1 MSLAGFSISRPVTIF
16 MATFGAMMF
25 GAISLDRLGLNLLPE
40 LTYPTLTIRTEFE
53 GAAPAE
59 IEEQITRRIE
69 QRVGVAGGV
78 RTMHSISAAGR
89 SDVVLEFV
97 WGTDMDMASIE
108 VREKLDLVR
117 LPVEIEKPVLLRLNP
132 NLDPIYRLTLT
143 RQHRTSDPVKELQRL
158 RRFSDEYL
166 KRKLDAVPGV
176 AAAIVAG
183 GYEDEGS
190 IFVDQEK
197 LAQLDITVQ
206 ALGQKLKATNVN
218 LSGGTLKDGGQ

>member
-1 MSLAGFSISRPVTIF
+1 

-78 RTMHSISAAGR
+78 RKMHSISAAGR

-143 RQHRTSDPVKELQRL
+143 RQHRTSDPVK
-158 RRFSDEYL
+158 SCSGY
-166 KRKLDAVPGV
+166 AV
-176 AAAIVAG
+176 
-183 GYEDEGS
+183 S
-190 IFVDQEK
+190 QMS
-197 LAQLDITVQ
+197 T
-206 ALGQKLKATNVN
+206 
-218 LSGGTLKDGGQ
+218 